1 MCYQYHCHSDKE
13 LLIFNLNNVAST
25 SVNNKRIAK
34 NTLFLYFRTIILMLI
49 TLYTSRVILN
59 VLGVTDYGIYNVV
72 GGVVAMFGVIS
83 GALSSAISR
92 FITFE
97 LGKGDKDRTNKVFSS
112 SVNIQFFIAFLVFA
126 IGEIIG
132 VWFINNKMNIPTERL
147 EAANWVLH
155 CSLLAFCINLVS
167 VPYNAC
173 IIAHE
178 KMKAFAY
185 VSILEAILK
194 LGVCFLITISP
205 IDKLISYS
213 TLLVGVSLCIR
224 STYTIYCHRHF
235 EESHY
240 KFIFDKQIL
249 KEMTG
254 FAGWN
259 FFTNSAYIFNTQGV
273 NILINLFFGVS
284 LNAARGIATQ
294 VDHAVMQFVTNFT
307 TALNPQITKNYAAG
321 NKNAMFTL
329 VCRGAKFSFFL
340 LFILSLPVLIET
352 EYILTLWL
360 KIVPPHAVNFVRL
373 AIIASMV
380 HIIGKTGYTAVMATG
395 HIRRYVIWITTVG
408 CLVFP
413 LSWLA
418 FELGAPSEATYV
430 AYIVVYTLVEVTR
443 LWLMKLQLNFPISMF
458 VKEVLIKVFVVSVL
472 SVIIPLVFINCV
484 ESSLLRTICSV
495 VISLICS
502 IVSVFVCGLTVN
514 ERKQI
519 VGIARN
525 RLHI

>member
-1 MCYQYHCHSDKE
+1 MSQ
-13 LLIFNLNNVAST
+13 T

-34 NTLFLYFRTIILMLI
+34 NTLFLYFRTLVIMLI

-59 VLGVTDYGIYNVV
+59 VLGVEDYGIYNVV
-72 GGVVAMFGVIS
+72 GGVVAMFSVIS

-97 LGKGDKDRTNKVFSS
+97 LGKGNKERLNRIFSS
-112 SVNIQFFIAFLVFA
+112 SVNIQFLIALLVLA
-126 IGEIIG
+126 LGEIVG
-132 VWFINNKMNIPTERL
+132 LWFLNYKMNIPAERL
-147 EAANWVLH
+147 EAANWVLQ
-155 CSLLAFCINLVS
+155 CSLLAFCINLIS

-178 KMKAFAY
+178 RMKAFAY
-185 VSILEAILK
+185 VSILEALLK
-194 LGVCFLITISP
+194 LGVCFFITISP

-213 TLLVGVSLCIR
+213 TLLVGVSICIR

-240 KFIFDKQIL
+240 HFLFDKAIL
-249 KEMTG
+249 KEMTF

-259 FFTNSAYIFNTQGV
+259 FFTNGAYIFNTQGV
-273 NILINLFFGVS
+273 NILINLFFGVTV
-284 LNAARGIATQ
+284 NAARGIATQ
-294 VDHAVMQFVTNFT
+294 VDHAVMQLVNSFT

-321 NKNAMFTL
+321 NIDAMFSL
-329 VCRGAKFSFFL
+329 VCQGAKFSFFL
-340 LFILSLPVLIET
+340 LFVFALPVLVET
-352 EYILTLWL
+352 ESILTTWL

-395 HIRRYVIWITTVG
+395 HIRRYVIWVTTVG

-413 LSWLA
+413 LTWVA
-418 FELGAPSEATYV
+418 FELGAPSESTYV
-430 AYIVVYTLVEVTR
+430 VFIIVYVAVEITR
-443 LWLMKLQLNFPISMF
+443 LWLMKEQLNFPVLRF
-458 VKEVLIKVFVVSVL
+458 AKEVLVKIVMVSVFAATMPVVFV
-472 SVIIPLVFINCV
+472 NCMD
-484 ESSLLRTICSV
+484 SSMLRTISSIALCF
-495 VISLICS
+495 ICTVAS
-502 IVSVFVCGLTVN
+502 IYLFGLTAG

-519 VGIARN
+519 ISVARN
-525 RLHI
+525 KLHI

>member
-1 MCYQYHCHSDKE
+1 MPKS
-13 LLIFNLNNVAST
+13 

-34 NTLFLYFRTIILMLI
+34 NTLFLYFRTLLIMLI

-59 VLGVTDYGIYNVV
+59 VLGVEDYGIYNVV
-72 GGVVAMFGVIS
+72 GGVVAMFSVIS

-97 LGKGDKDRTNKVFSS
+97 LGKGDKDRLNRIFSS
-112 SVNIQFFIAFLVFA
+112 SVNIQFFIALLVLA
-126 IGEIIG
+126 LGEIVG
-132 VWFINNKMNIPTERL
+132 LWFLNYKMNIPAERL
-147 EAANWVLH
+147 EAANWVLQ
-155 CSLLAFCINLVS
+155 CSLLAFCINLIS

-178 KMKAFAY
+178 RMKAFAY
-185 VSILEAILK
+185 VSILEALLK

-213 TLLVGVSLCIR
+213 TLLVGVSICIR

-240 KFIFDKQIL
+240 HFLFDKAIL

-259 FFTNSAYIFNTQGV
+259 FFTNGAYIFNTQGI
-273 NILINLFFGVS
+273 NILINLFFGVTV
-284 LNAARGIATQ
+284 NAARGIATQ
-294 VDHAVMQFVTNFT
+294 VDHAVLQLVNSFT

-321 NKNAMFTL
+321 NIDAMFSL
-329 VCRGAKFSFFL
+329 VCQGAKFSFFL
-340 LFILSLPVLIET
+340 LFVFALPVLVET
-352 EYILTLWL
+352 EYILTTWL

-413 LSWLA
+413 LTWVA
-418 FELGAPSEATYV
+418 FELGAPSESTYV
-430 AYIVVYTLVEVTR
+430 VFILVYMAVEIVR
-443 LWLMKLQLNFPISMF
+443 LWLMKEQLHFPVLRF
-458 VKEVLIKVFVVSVL
+458 AKEVLVKIVMVSVFAATMPVVFV
-472 SVIIPLVFINCV
+472 NCV
-484 ESSLLRTICSV
+484 DSSMLRTISSIALCF
-495 VISLICS
+495 ICTVAS
-502 IVSVFVCGLTVN
+502 IYLFGLTAG

-519 VGIARN
+519 ISVARN
-525 RLHI
+525 KLHI

>member
-1 MCYQYHCHSDKE
+1 MSQKD
-13 LLIFNLNNVAST
+13 LA
-25 SVNNKRIAK
+25 NNKRIAK
-34 NTLFLYFRTIILMLI
+34 NTLFLYFRTLLIMLI

-59 VLGVTDYGIYNVV
+59 VLGVEDYGIYNVV
-72 GGVVAMFGVIS
+72 GGVVAMFSVIS

-97 LGKGDKDRTNKVFSS
+97 LGKGDKERLNRIFSS
-112 SVNIQFFIAFLVFA
+112 SVNIQFLIALIVLA
-126 IGEIIG
+126 LGEIVG
-132 VWFINNKMNIPTERL
+132 LWFLNYKMNIPAERL
-147 EAANWVLH
+147 EAANWVLQ
-155 CSLLAFCINLVS
+155 CSLLAFCINLIS

-178 KMKAFAY
+178 RMKAFAY
-185 VSILEAILK
+185 VSILEALLK
-194 LGVCFLITISP
+194 LCVCFLLTISP
-205 IDKLISYS
+205 IDKLISFS
-213 TLLVGVSLCIR
+213 TLLVGVSICIR
-224 STYTIYCHRHF
+224 STYTIYCHRQF

-240 KFIFDKQIL
+240 HFVFDKAIL

-273 NILINLFFGVS
+273 NILINLFFGVTV
-284 LNAARGIATQ
+284 NAARGIATQ
-294 VDHAVMQFVTNFT
+294 VDRAVMLLVGSFT

-321 NKNAMFTL
+321 NINAMFTL
-329 VCRGAKFSFFL
+329 VCQGAKFSFFL
-340 LFILSLPVLIET
+340 LFIFAHPVLVET
-352 EYILTLWL
+352 EYILTVWL

-413 LSWLA
+413 LTWAA
-418 FELGAPSEATYV
+418 FKLGAPSESTYV
-430 AYIVVYTLVEVTR
+430 VFIIVYTAVEITR
-443 LWLMKLQLNFPISMF
+443 LWIMKEQLHFPVWRF
-458 VKEVLIKVFVVSVL
+458 VKEVVVKIVL
-472 SVIIPLVFINCV
+472 VSIIAAAMPLVFINCID
-484 ESSLLRTICSV
+484 SSLLRTVCSV
-495 VISLICS
+495 PMCLICTVTS
-502 IVSVFVCGLTVN
+502 IYFFGLKTS

-519 VGIARN
+519 VGFVRN
-525 RLHI
+525 KLHF